1 MYRPDCPSTAIGP
14 LREAFGARQQKIF
27 FVHPIDSA
35 LAAEPGRNKIASDH
49 VCPEDM
55 GLLRRSGR
63 VDLLPDDYYAY
74 LKSRRMSS
82 KTLHKHVCC
91 VSVFAKVDLR
101 TLTAVDS
108 V

>member
-14 LREAFGARQQKIF
+14 LRETFGARQQKIF

-35 LAAEPGRNKIASDH
+35 LAAEPGRNKIASHH

-63 VDLLPDDYYAY
+63 VDLPRMTTMLI
-74 LKSRRMSS
+74 SRAG
-82 KTLHKHVCC
+82 KCQVKHYINM
-91 VSVFAKVDLR
+91 FAE
-101 TLTAVDS
+101 
-108 V
+108 